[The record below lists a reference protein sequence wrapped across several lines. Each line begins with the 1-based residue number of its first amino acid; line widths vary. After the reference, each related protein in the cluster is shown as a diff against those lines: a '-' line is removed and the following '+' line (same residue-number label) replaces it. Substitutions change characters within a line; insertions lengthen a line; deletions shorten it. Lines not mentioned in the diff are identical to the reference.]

1 MASHPFDP
9 VAFVFGG
16 LALTAGVVVL
26 AGGSLTDEARVLL
39 PAGLITFG
47 VAMFVKVARWEPS
60 PVAGTTVDPF
70 APAPGPAGDESDLDH
85 LFAPV
90 DDVLSTW
97 DADRAAAG
105 APTGDD
111 TLVADDPGDPAEPAE
126 DADDTPVD
134 PPGEITELDGE
145 IDDTTVGPPDE
156 ITELDRQAEDAD
168 VAAGEIPE
176 VSEGSAGEGPPAE
189 EPPEEPRPG

>member
-1 MASHPFDP
+1 VASHPFDP

-47 VAMFVKVARWEPS
+47 VAMFVKVARREPS
-60 PVAGTTVDPF
+60 LFADPTVDPF
-70 APAPGPAGDESDLDH
+70 APAAGPAGDDSDLDH

-90 DDVLSTW
+90 DDVLSRW

-105 APTGDD
+105 APAGD
-111 TLVADDPGDPAEPAE
+111 TLVADDLDDPTEPAT
-126 DADDTPVD
+126 DADDTIVD
-134 PPGEITELDGE
+134 
-145 IDDTTVGPPDE
+145 PPDE
-156 ITELDRQAEDAD
+156 ITDHIAPDADDTKVDGEAEDAD
-168 VAAGEIPE
+168 VTTGEIPE
-176 VSEGSAGEGPPAE
+176 VIEGGAGAGPPDE
-189 EPPEEPRPG
+189 EPPEEARPD